1 MTRIAAALVLPAL
14 VMLAGCAHRETL
26 TLLHHEGGTP
36 GDAGAVAVLDPDTGR
51 EIGLV
56 DRADSRA
63 KLRPGSADVRTSG
76 KSLEPRHAALFSAMP
91 RAPEPFV
98 LTFDT
103 NDVAL
108 DAASQALVPK
118 LVQTVLDWPGA
129 DLAIVGHTDSAGE
142 DDYNDTLSED
152 RAQAVARI
160 IEAAGVDVMI
170 VEVVGRGER
179 QPLVPNPPDG
189 HERRNRRVEVIVR

>member
-1 MTRIAAALVLPAL
+1 MKRMVAALLPAL
-14 VMLAGCAHRETL
+14 ALVAGCAHRETV
-26 TLLHHEGGTP
+26 TLLRHEGGTP
-36 GDAGAVAVLDPDTGR
+36 DDAGAVAVLDPETGR
-51 EIGLV
+51 EIGVV

-63 KLRPGSADVRTSG
+63 KLRPGSADVRASE

-98 LTFDT
+98 LTFDNNET
-103 NDVAL
+103 AL
-108 DAASQALVPK
+108 DAASQALVAK
-118 LVQTVLDWPGA
+118 LVAAVAGRPGA
-129 DLAIVGHTDSAGE
+129 DVAIVGHTDSAGE

-152 RAQAVARI
+152 RARAVAEI
-160 IEAAGVDVMI
+160 LEAAGVDVMI

-179 QPLVPNPPDG
+179 EPLVPNPPDG

>member
-1 MTRIAAALVLPAL
+1 MRRIVAALLPAL
-14 VMLAGCAHRETL
+14 VLVAGCAHRETL

-36 GDAGAVAVLDPDTGR
+36 DDAGAVAVLDPDTGR
-51 EIGLV
+51 EIGVV

-63 KLRPGSADVRTSG
+63 KLRPGSAAVRASD

-91 RAPEPFV
+91 RAPERFL

-103 NDVAL
+103 NEVTL
-108 DAASQALVPK
+108 DPDSQAKVPRLVAA
-118 LVQTVLDWPGA
+118 VGERPGA
-129 DLAIVGHTDSAGE
+129 DVAIIGHTDSAG
-142 DDYNDTLSED
+142 DDGFNDTLSED
-152 RAQAVARI
+152 RARAVAGI
-160 IEAAGVDVMI
+160 IEQAGVDVMI

-179 QPLVPNPPDG
+179 EPLVPNPPDG